1 MIDFSKAIN
10 MKRVFSKD
18 AFHPGKAY
26 RIRIHDID
34 KMTKMINVSDYDD
47 DDMTSYSNLIEG
59 LFKQFNTNGFDAIC
73 GKIRDDYV
81 VFVSSY
87 FGRLSNKIMTFD
99 ITIDIDTF
107 YEFIDSDKTLM
118 RSDIEIFETRPV
130 IPVDPIGFKPAE
142 KPNTTT
148 EGLMTDKSPKK
159 KKRSWIERLA
169 ASQHGDDST
178 ATGDN
183 R

>member
-1 MIDFSKAIN
+1 MDFSKSIN
-10 MKRVFSKD
+10 VKRVFSKD
-18 AFHPGKAY
+18 AFQPGKAY

-34 KMTKMINVSDYDD
+34 KMAKMINVSDYDD
-47 DDMTSYSNLIEG
+47 DNMTSYSSLIEG
-59 LFKQFNTNGFDAIC
+59 LFKQFNINGFDAIC

-81 VFVSSY
+81 IFVSSY
-87 FGRLSNKIMTFD
+87 LGKRSNKIMTFD
-99 ITIDIDTF
+99 ITIDIDMF
-107 YEFIDSDKTLM
+107 HEFIDSDVTMMK
-118 RSDIEIFETRPV
+118 SDVEIFETRPV
-130 IPVDPIGFKPAE
+130 IPVDPIGFKQAE

-148 EGLMTDKSPKK
+148 EGLTTDKSSKK

>member
-1 MIDFSKAIN
+1 MDLSKAIN

-18 AFHPGKAY
+18 AFQPGKAY
-26 RIRIHDID
+26 RIKIHDID
-34 KMTKMINVSDYDD
+34 KMAKMINASDYDD
-47 DDMTSYSNLIEG
+47 DDMTSYSRHIEG
-59 LFKQFNTNGFDAIC
+59 LFKQFDTKGFDAIC
-73 GKIRDDYV
+73 GTLEDDHA

-87 FGRLSNKIMTFD
+87 FGRLSKKIMMFE
-99 ITIDIDTF
+99 IEIDIETF
-107 YEFIDSDKTLM
+107 YDFAKSGELRLAPDV
-118 RSDIEIFETRPV
+118 EIFETGAIVPD
-130 IPVDPIGFKPAE
+130 VDFGFKPAE

-159 KKRSWIERLA
+159 KKRGWIERLA
-169 ASQHGDDST
+169 ASQYGDDST